1 MPVEHHQ
8 ARDEAVSNGLPWAW
22 VSFALDVVE
31 SLVLVQ
37 ILFFDKP
44 DMGVGFKWGIIEYYF
59 VSTLFMSL
67 GQLAGIALVSKGY
80 YRTRGY
86 CQIFSSVGQVIK
98 LDGVFGVIGGIKA
111 LRYDQYLRDQGVE
124 GA

>member
-1 MPVEHHQ
+1 MPAEQHQ
-8 ARDEAVSNGLPWAW
+8 ARDEALSTGLSWAW

-44 DMGVGFKWGIIEYYF
+44 DMGVDFKWGIIEYYF

-80 YRTRGY
+80 YRVGGY

-98 LDGVFGVIGGIKA
+98 LDGVFGVVGGIKA
-111 LRYDQYLRDQGVE
+111 LRYDQHLREQGV
-124 GA
+124 